1 MNVLAHV
8 QSTRVFDL
16 SPGPGFEALMLL
28 LVVSVSRKSNEGEK
42 KYSLI

>member
-8 QSTRVFDL
+8 RSTRVFDL

-28 LVVSVSRKSNEGEK
+28 LVVSVSKKSNEGEK